1 VKFALLVF
9 HFPAADLELS
19 VQDALYHLQVAG
31 FAVPRNVLGQIA
43 FPGNDPARRRAS
55 FQIKEGHLNTA
66 SALLSS
72 VRVIFP
78 AKTFLL

>member
-19 VQDALYHLQVAG
+19 LQDALYHLQLAG
-31 FAVPRNVLGQIA
+31 FAVARNVLGQIA

-55 FQIKEGHLNTA
+55 FQIKEG
-66 SALLSS
+66 LLSS